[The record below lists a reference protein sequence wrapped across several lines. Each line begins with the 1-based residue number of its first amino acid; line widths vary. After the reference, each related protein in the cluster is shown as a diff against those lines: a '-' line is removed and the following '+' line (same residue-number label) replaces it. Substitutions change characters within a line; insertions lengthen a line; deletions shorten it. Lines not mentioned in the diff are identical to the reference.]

1 MQAISARKSG
11 FQRLTRTRLPRW
23 LPGAALLGLVA
34 LAGWPV
40 AGWMATQDPETD
52 QSRRDFMRTKLLFC
66 QNIMEGITTRNFA
79 LIEEGAAEVRKI
91 TEAEQ
96 WLAAD
101 TAEYKH
107 FSEDLRGIADRIAAA
122 ARDKN
127 LDAVAF
133 RHDGQLHGLPR
144 VQPRDEN
151 LLTSGRPLIVRQPP
165 GDVITVPECCRW

>member
-1 MQAISARKSG
+1 MQPTPDLNSCCRPFAR
-11 FQRLTRTRLPRW
+11 FRLPGW
-23 LPGAALLGLVA
+23 LTGVALLGLVA

-122 ARDKN
+122 AREKN
-127 LDAVAF
+127 LDAAAF
-133 RHDGQLHGLPR
+133 RYFDMTANCMDCHEYSR
-144 VQPRDEN
+144 AMR
-151 LLTSGRPLIVRQPP
+151 IY
-165 GDVITVPECCRW
+165 